1 MENASKA
8 LLIAASILIVII
20 LIAFGMKT
28 INSTAGTQE
37 SLETTMDATAKAS
50 FNNKFTSY
58 VGNNKSASQAKGLA
72 NVVVSNNATDS
83 NHQVSITITTDA
95 PDSSSSATY
104 SDSLDITNNCAALS
118 GQCEISIG
126 AMSADGFITNIIITK
141 K

>member
-83 NHQVSITITTDA
+83 NHQVSITIKTGTS
-95 PDSSSSATY
+95 DSSGETY
-104 SDSLDITNNCAALS
+104 SDSLAITNNCAALS

-126 AMSADGFITNIIITK
+126 DMSADGFITNIIITK

>member
-8 LLIAASILIVII
+8 L

-83 NHQVSITITTDA
+83 NHQVSITIKTDA
-95 PDSSSSATY
+95 PASSSATY